1 MQPLIRRRQWHPT
14 PVLLYGKSRG
24 WRSLVGCSPWC
35 RWESDTTEWLPFH
48 FSLSC
53 IGAGNGNPLQCY
65 CLENPRDRGAC
76 WASVCG
82 VAQGRTRLTRLSSS
96 SLLSREL
103 LMRQFSNHFWYTLNW
118 RNFTTLC
125 EKWLFEKV
133 QLYSCLFCLTSF
145 CQLIHRNCILQ
156 ALTRENSS
164 DLIFISCDMESCHF
178 LLQPLFD
185 LVYFWRQCLSDVL
198 SSFWEEQHG
207 YSFHI
212 CLRDL

>member
-1 MQPLIRRRQWHPT
+1 MATHSSVFAWRIPGT
-14 PVLLYGKSRG
+14 GEPVGLPSVGSHRVGHDWCDLAAAASYPESCS
-24 WRSLVGCSPWC
+24 WSSLVTT
-35 RWESDTTEWLPFH
+35 SD
-48 FSLSC
+48 
-53 IGAGNGNPLQCY
+53 N
-65 CLENPRDRGAC
+65 
-76 WASVCG
+76 
-82 VAQGRTRLTRLSSS
+82 
-96 SLLSREL
+96 
-103 LMRQFSNHFWYTLNW
+103 TLNW

-185 LVYFWRQCLSDVL
+185 LVYFWRQCLYDVL